1 MSHVAKLEVKFTNL
15 EAIQRAC
22 ERMGGLFLGKGIEKF
37 YDETEAGGYLI
48 QFPDW
53 QYNLVI
59 QPNGSLVYDNYGG
72 EWGNQ
77 AYLDKFK
84 QLYAVETAK
93 AAAQANQYYYQEE
106 ELPTGVLKLT
116 IEV

>member
-22 ERMGGLFLGKGIEKF
+22 ERVGGRFLGKGIEKF
-37 YDETEAGGYLI
+37 YDETEVGGYLI
-48 QFPDW
+48 HFPDW

-59 QPNGSLVYDNYGG
+59 TAEGNLIYDNYEG

-93 AAAQANQYYYQEE
+93 IAAEANQYYYQEE
-106 ELPTGVLKLT
+106 TLPTGVLKLT